1 MPVLTVTDLA
11 HGHAD
16 LQVLR
21 GISFSLEARE
31 RVALVG
37 RNGSGKTTLLRVL
50 AGLDAPDRGR
60 VSLAAWA
67 KLAYLPQAPE
77 GETQAGVLEHV
88 LAGAADVRTLEARL
102 RELEARMAAPEV
114 HGDPERLATA
124 MEEYGHLH
132 EHYEH
137 AGGFTLEVRAKA
149 VLAGLGFREADWTRP
164 LGALSGG
171 WRMRAELARALL
183 GEPDVLLLDEPTNH
197 LDLATT
203 EWLEEYLQAFPG
215 CCLIVSHDRYLL
227 DAVTSRTLEL
237 EHGLVESYPGPYS
250 TYLALKVERTRLRQ
264 EAWERQREEIER
276 LEDYIRRY
284 KAGQRAAQAHSREK
298 MLARV
303 EAERVEPPRRE
314 RAMRVRLTSA
324 PTSGRMVAR
333 LRRVTKAFDGRPVLA
348 GVTLEIHRGER
359 IGLLGPNGAGK
370 STLLRLIAGLEEPT
384 EGTVTLGAG
393 VRGRYVAQEAT
404 DVLDPE
410 RTVLD
415 EILADRPLLPEQ
427 VRGYLGR
434 FLFTGDDVFKR
445 VGVLSGGERQR
456 LSLAKLLLDEPN
468 LLLLDEPTNH
478 LDIPAREALE
488 AALREFPGTMI
499 VATHDRY
506 LLERLATRILT
517 VEAGG
522 VSDFRGTYHELR
534 EHRTR
539 EAAARVAPPRPA
551 ARAPRRAAAPA
562 AGPTFDQVAAQIA
575 AAEQERDDA
584 AARLGDPD
592 LYRDRER
599 AQAMRRRYEDAE
611 RRLVELYALLE
622 TIDADTG

>member
-1 MPVLTVTDLA
+1 
-11 HGHAD
+11 
-16 LQVLR
+16 
-21 GISFSLEARE
+21 
-31 RVALVG
+31 
-37 RNGSGKTTLLRVL
+37 
-50 AGLDAPDRGR
+50 
-60 VSLAAWA
+60 
-67 KLAYLPQAPE
+67 
-77 GETQAGVLEHV
+77 
-88 LAGAADVRTLEARL
+88 
-102 RELEARMAAPEV
+102 
-114 HGDPERLATA
+114 
-124 MEEYGHLH
+124 
-132 EHYEH
+132 
-137 AGGFTLEVRAKA
+137 
-149 VLAGLGFREADWTRP
+149 
-164 LGALSGG
+164 
-171 WRMRAELARALL
+171 
-183 GEPDVLLLDEPTNH
+183 
-197 LDLATT
+197 
-203 EWLEEYLQAFPG
+203 
-215 CCLIVSHDRYLL
+215 
-227 DAVTSRTLEL
+227 
-237 EHGLVESYPGPYS
+237 
-250 TYLALKVERTRLRQ
+250 
-264 EAWERQREEIER
+264 
-276 LEDYIRRY
+276 
-284 KAGQRAAQAHSREK
+284 
-298 MLARV
+298 
-303 EAERVEPPRRE
+303 
-314 RAMRVRLTSA
+314 
-324 PTSGRMVAR
+324 
-333 LRRVTKAFDGRPVLA
+333 
-348 GVTLEIHRGER
+348 VTLEIHRGER